1 MHFFLKKTLSWFQSR
16 ETQVNPT
23 EKILS
28 CGNPSWSTE
37 AQTSPIDRRAH
48 YRSKKRLFRRNPILL
63 REAHTSPIYRWA
75 HYSSKKRLSRGNP
88 TQSRTLRRPRPSL
101 LIIAVKNDY
110 LVKPK

>member
-88 TQSRTLRRPRPSL
+88 TQSREAQTNP
-101 LIIAVKNDY
+101 IDNT
-110 LVKPK
+110 